1 MNAPSSSNAKPVLGI
16 SACLLGQEVRFNAGH
31 KHSPVCTQVLGDLV
45 DWQPVCPEVAAGMGV
60 PRAPVRLLAT
70 DRGIRMVGSREADRD
85 ETDAMQRVARDF
97 VRDQLAGLSGFV
109 FMQKSPSCG
118 LFRVPV
124 YQANGHANEHGAGL
138 FAQAILEANP
148 LLPCEEAG
156 RLNDP
161 LIREHFLGRVL
172 AYHAWQRLLASQP
185 KLADVLAF
193 HRRYKYQLMAHS
205 PSGLRTL
212 GRLLADARA
221 LPFGELL
228 QRYAQHFFAIMA
240 IQPAR
245 RGHVNALMHIRGY
258 LKRCGLLPTEQRRMD
273 AVLEDYRL
281 GRVPRMVPMSVL
293 RQHFD
298 RHPDAYISQQVYLN
312 PPVSHPVLMYGA

>member
-1 MNAPSSSNAKPVLGI
+1 MMPATDKPLLGI

-31 KHSPVCTQVLGDLV
+31 KHSPVCTQLLGELFN
-45 DWQPVCPEVAAGMGV
+45 WQPVCPEVAAGMSV
-60 PRAPVRLLAT
+60 PRPPVRLLAT
-70 DRGIRMVGSREADRD
+70 DRGIRMVGTREADRD
-85 ETDAMQRVARDF
+85 ETEAMQQVANDF
-97 VRDQLAGLSGFV
+97 VREQLEGLSGFV

-138 FAQAILEANP
+138 FARAIQDANP

-161 LIREHFLGRVL
+161 LIREHFVSRVL
-172 AYHAWQRLLASQP
+172 AYHAWQQLRASAPRLR
-185 KLADVLAF
+185 DVQAF
-193 HRRYKYQLMAHS
+193 HARYKYQLMAHS
-205 PSGLRTL
+205 PANQAAL
-212 GRLLADARA
+212 GRLLANAVDV
-221 LPFGELL
+221 ETLL
-228 QRYAQHFFAIMA
+228 APYATLFFQTLA
-240 IQPAR
+240 IQPGR

-258 LKRCGLLPTEQRRMD
+258 LKRRGLLPAEQQRLDTVMEEYRRG
-273 AVLEDYRL
+273 V
-281 GRVPRMVPMSVL
+281 VPRMVPVNLL

-298 RHPDAYISQQVYLN
+298 RHPDAYIASQVYIN